1 MGGLSFS
8 RVALLLPLLLLL
20 AIVTSAVGATLQRHE
35 RRLLRDQVL
44 EMFDHAYGS
53 YMRYAY
59 PADEL
64 MPLSCRGR
72 ERGKEPSR
80 GDVDD
85 ALGKFSLTLI
95 DSLDTLVV
103 LNRLDEFEDAVR
115 MVVLDTRL
123 DHDVVVS
130 VFETNIRV
138 LGGLLG
144 GHVMAIMLQEKG
156 ERMQWYSGELLHMA
170 KEVGYRLL
178 PAFNTSSGL
187 PYPRVNLKHGMVR
200 PQSRTGV
207 EVDTCTAC
215 AGTMLLEFAALSR
228 LTGDSVFEDHAR
240 RAMDFLWDKRQ
251 RGSNL
256 VGTVINIHTGDWV
269 RRDSGVGAGIDSYYE
284 YLFKAYILLGDDTF
298 LERFNIHYEAI
309 MKYISQ
315 PPLLLD
321 VHMHKPTLN
330 AKTWMDALLAFFPGL
345 QVLKGDIRPAIET
358 HEMLY
363 QVTRRHNFLPEAF
376 TTDFRVHWGQHPLR
390 PEFAESTYFLFKA
403 TGDPYYLEVGKSIVE
418 NLNKLARVPCGF
430 AAMKDVRTN
439 SHEDRMDSFFL
450 AEMFKYLYLLFAE
463 KEDLVFDIEAYV
475 FTTEAHLLPLSLSV
489 SNANNS
495 RNSTGNAFTHSDDGS
510 SDWACPNSQVL
521 FPNDPTFAQTLRE
534 PFKNVVDEV
543 CPKPKQQQDS
553 PSLPAASPGT
563 EPPLRARDFL
573 ATNQEHV
580 DLLKKMGINIIQ
592 LPDGRVQ
599 LVHHASQAANSRD
612 AADGLRFMQEMMDL
626 SNQQKEDLP
635 PRVVQIMSPPF
646 LGRMVLTAGPAQFGV
661 DLAIV
666 EKGVQALVAV
676 GEPFSGCSELV
687 NGDAVVGKISLLQR
701 GQCMFAEKAR
711 NVQLA
716 GGVGTI
722 IIDDTEG
729 SSSDTAPFFQMA
741 GDGKSTDDVGVPLLF
756 LFHKEGRILLEAL
769 ARGPLEVLL
778 ASRAQPL
785 CDNKENQQ
793 GESDEQSGEILAQ
806 CENHQLSGTLDLAH
820 AANTATNPSD
830 DGARSGQQDQELPA
844 GDAGRPR
851 RESEEDD
858 GENDSSEITCDER
871 HAACDTDT
879 DGDGTNEGVGDG
891 GGGSCD
897 GGGCGGDRGDADGSA
912 EEVDRIES
920 SSEEQDSDSE
930 KDPTENPSDSVGSD
944 WTEELEAFA
953 EYARD
958 EL

>member
-1 MGGLSFS
+1 
-8 RVALLLPLLLLL
+8 
-20 AIVTSAVGATLQRHE
+20 
-35 RRLLRDQVL
+35 
-44 EMFDHAYGS
+44 
-53 YMRYAY
+53 
-59 PADEL
+59 
-64 MPLSCRGR
+64 
-72 ERGKEPSR
+72 
-80 GDVDD
+80 
-85 ALGKFSLTLI
+85 
-95 DSLDTLVV
+95 
-103 LNRLDEFEDAVR
+103 
-115 MVVLDTRL
+115 
-123 DHDVVVS
+123 
-130 VFETNIRV
+130 
-138 LGGLLG
+138 
-144 GHVMAIMLQEKG
+144 
-156 ERMQWYSGELLHMA
+156 
-170 KEVGYRLL
+170 
-178 PAFNTSSGL
+178 SSGL

-430 AAMKDVRTN
+430 AAMKDVRTS

-495 RNSTGNAFTHSDDGS
+495 RNSTGNAFANSDDGS

-543 CPKPKQQQDS
+543 CPKPKQQQ
-553 PSLPAASPGT
+553 LPPISSPGT

-676 GEPFSGCSELV
+676 GEPLSGCSELV
-687 NGDAVVGKISLLQR
+687 NGDAVVGKIALLQR

-785 CDNKENQQ
+785 GGSKENQQ
-793 GESDEQSGEILAQ
+793 GESAEQSGEILAQ
-806 CENHQLSGTLDLAH
+806 CENHQLSRTLDLAH
-820 AANTATNPSD
+820 AANAAANPSD

-844 GDAGRPR
+844 EDAGRPR
-851 RESEEDD
+851 RESEEGD
-858 GENDSSEITCDER
+858 GENDSSVITCDE
-871 HAACDTDT
+871 
-879 DGDGTNEGVGDG
+879 
-891 GGGSCD
+891 
-897 GGGCGGDRGDADGSA
+897 
-912 EEVDRIES
+912 RIES
-920 SSEEQDSDSE
+920 SSEELDSDSE
-930 KDPTENPSDSVGSD
+930 KDPTENSSDSVGSD